1 MIEIERFDPF
11 NNRLCRNVR
20 NALSESFKKVL
31 EQNKMQPARRVS
43 GFFLNDP
50 LPACVTAYID
60 QRLAAYE
67 QVLADVRKHQL
78 DDPLGIAVA
87 IWDRRLFFETHEYLE
102 QRWMTAQGD
111 EKKLLQAIIRAAGA
125 YVHLEQ
131 GNLIGAQRIAAKAV
145 AVLEVHQDRLTPYA
159 DPQLLL
165 AKLRSLDPMP
175 PTLAGTA
182 GPGNQLIHMEQ
193 FTQTQI
199 DALSKRVAPDRF
211 STGQSNRELHIKD
224 ISPHRGKLPAGII
237 WPVTTEEVSS
247 ILAYTYAEG
256 IPVTPWGAG
265 TSTEGNPLPM
275 HGGLVMDMTRM
286 DRIITIRPQDLQADV
301 QPGVFRKTLNA
312 HTGRSG
318 LFFPPDPGA
327 DATIGGMIA
336 NNASGVQT
344 IKYGATR
351 DYVMRLVVVLP
362 DGRVIHTGGKAHK
375 SSSGYDLTR
384 LFVGSEGTLGVVTE
398 ATLKLAGIP
407 IAHLAATVTFETLE
421 EASQTVAVLMGSGLA
436 PAALEL
442 LTPELIALMN
452 REKNLGIAEK
462 PSLFCEFHG
471 VSDAALNETA
481 ALAEELCRDGGAL
494 DFKTGVKE
502 RKRKELWRAR
512 HEAWETIH
520 RAFPGRETLIVDAA
534 VPISS
539 YPQMVIFS
547 QQQLDEKKAVGFVFG
562 HAGDG
567 NLHVVMVGDPADDG
581 EWASLE
587 EINDNIVHRAVEV
600 GGTCT
605 GEHGIG
611 IGKRKFMQL
620 EHGEGYGLMKQI
632 KVLMDPKGLMNP
644 GKMFL

>member
-1 MIEIERFDPF
+1 
-11 NNRLCRNVR
+11 
-20 NALSESFKKVL
+20 
-31 EQNKMQPARRVS
+31 
-43 GFFLNDP
+43 
-50 LPACVTAYID
+50 
-60 QRLAAYE
+60 
-67 QVLADVRKHQL
+67 
-78 DDPLGIAVA
+78 
-87 IWDRRLFFETHEYLE
+87 
-102 QRWMTAQGD
+102 MT
-111 EKKLLQAIIRAAGA
+111 
-125 YVHLEQ
+125 
-131 GNLIGAQRIAAKAV
+131 
-145 AVLEVHQDRLTPYA
+145 
-159 DPQLLL
+159 
-165 AKLRSLDPMP
+165 
-175 PTLAGTA
+175 
-182 GPGNQLIHMEQ
+182 
-193 FTQTQI
+193 
-199 DALSKRVAPDRF
+199 
-211 STGQSNRELHIKD
+211 TG
-224 ISPHRGKLPAGII
+224 
-237 WPVTTEEVSS
+237 EVST
-247 ILAYTYAEG
+247 ILTYTYAQG

-275 HGGLVMDMTRM
+275 RGGLVMDMTRM
-286 DRIITIRPQDLQADV
+286 NRIIAIRPQDLQADV
-301 QPGVFRKTLNA
+301 QPGVFRKTLNQ

-344 IKYGATR
+344 IKYGATK

-407 IAHLAATVTFETLE
+407 VVHLVATVTFDSLE
-421 EASQTVAVLMGSGLA
+421 AASETVAVLMGSGLA

-452 REKNLGIAEK
+452 REKDLGLAEK

-471 VSDAALNETA
+471 ISDAALKETA

-494 DFKTGVKE
+494 DFKTGVTE
-502 RKRKELWRAR
+502 RERKELWRAR

-520 RAFPGRETLIVDAA
+520 RAYPGRETLIVDAA
-534 VPISS
+534 VPISC
-539 YPQMVIFS
+539 YPQMVLFS

-567 NLHVVMVGDPADDG
+567 NLHVVMVGDPADDR

-587 EINDNIVHRAVEV
+587 AINHAIVHRAVEV

-611 IGKRKFMQL
+611 VGKRKFMQL